1 VILKKALLAFAV
13 VIGSLQC
20 AYASQLEK
28 VVTNAVLSNPEVKRS
43 MDARNAVF
51 EEVRQARGGFYPKID
66 VAFGVGYE
74 WTKNTT
80 TAGAIG
86 GDVELKRREASISL
100 RQMLFDGFLTDSEVD
115 RHSFRLE
122 ARNHRL
128 REVAEEKALE
138 IARAYIEVIKR
149 NELLNQ
155 ANVTLYNHV
164 KVYEQIRKRSE
175 SGLGTRA
182 SLQQAKGRLALAE
195 VNVLSAENNSRD
207 AQTSYLRVVGQ
218 KAPEELEIPGFNTE
232 HLPANKEDSIKRAM
246 VNHPTLKLAYA
257 DVQAANSQYDSA
269 RSVLYP
275 TLNFEVE
282 RNWNRNVDG
291 VQGDNEDLTAM
302 FRVRYNLYNG
312 GSDKAK
318 IRQSRHQINEAIDV
332 QNNAERE
339 TIESVGFSWS
349 AYDVLGRQLTFFKQ
363 HVDSSTQTRDSY
375 LKQFNIGQRSLL
387 DLLDTENEVFSSKNS
402 MITAKYDYL
411 VAQYRLLSGMGEMLE
426 LLKVDLEPLASTA
439 LPGDEKPPIDPK
451 DAERALLYR

>member
-1 VILKKALLAFAV
+1 MILKKSLLAFAV
-13 VIGSLQC
+13 VVGSIQC
-20 AYASQLEK
+20 AYASQLEE
-28 VVTNAVLSNPEVKRS
+28 VVANAVLSNPEVKRS

-51 EEVRQARGGFYPKID
+51 EEVRQARGGFYPKLD
-66 VAFGVGYE
+66 VALGVGYE
-74 WTKNTT
+74 WTKNAATT
-80 TAGAIG
+80 GAIG
-86 GDVELKRREASISL
+86 EDVELKRREVSISL

-138 IARAYIEVIKR
+138 VTRAYIEVIKR

-207 AQTSYLRVVGQ
+207 AQASYLRVVGS
-218 KAPEELEIPGFNTE
+218 KAPEVLEVPEFNSE
-232 HLPANKEDSIKRAM
+232 HMPANKEDSIKRTMA
-246 VNHPTLKLAYA
+246 NHPTLKLAHA

-275 TLNFEVE
+275 SLNFEVE
-282 RNWNRNVDG
+282 RNWNRNIDG
-291 VQGDNEDLTAM
+291 VQGNNEDLTAM
-302 FRVRYNLYNG
+302 FRMRYNLYNG

-332 QNNAERE
+332 KNNAERQ
-339 TIESVGFSWS
+339 TLESVEFSWS
-349 AYDVLGRQLTFFKQ
+349 AYEILGRQLTFFKQ

-402 MITAKYDYL
+402 MIAAKYDYL
-411 VAQYRLLSGMGEMLE
+411 IAQYRLFSGMGEMLE
-426 LLKVDLEPLASTA
+426 LLKVDLKPLASTK
-439 LPGDEKPPIDPK
+439 L
-451 DAERALLYR
+451 

>member
-1 VILKKALLAFAV
+1 MILHKALLAFAV
-13 VIGSLQC
+13 VVGSIQC
-20 AYASQLEK
+20 AHANQLEK

-51 EEVRQARGGFYPKID
+51 EEVRQARGGFYPKLD
-66 VAFGVGYE
+66 VALGVGYE
-74 WTKNTT
+74 WTKNTAT
-80 TAGAIG
+80 TAAIG
-86 GDVELKRREASISL
+86 EDVELKRREASISL
-100 RQMLFDGFLTDSEVD
+100 RQMLFDGFLTNSEVE
-115 RHSFRLE
+115 RQSFRLE
-122 ARNHRL
+122 ASNHRL

-138 IARAYIEVIKR
+138 ITRAYIEVIKR

-182 SLQQAKGRLALAE
+182 SLQQAQGRLALAE

-207 AQTSYLRVVGQ
+207 AQTSYLRVVGNE
-218 KAPEELEIPGFNTE
+218 APEALEVPEFNSKN
-232 HLPANKEDSIKRAM
+232 LPASKEDSIKRAM
-246 VNHPTLKLAYA
+246 ANHPTLKLAHA

-282 RNWNRNVDG
+282 RNWNRNIDG
-291 VQGDNEDLTAM
+291 VQGNNEDLTAM

-318 IRQSRHQINEAIDV
+318 IRQSRHQINEAMDIE
-332 QNNAERE
+332 NNAERQMV
-339 TIESVGFSWS
+339 ESVGFSWS
-349 AYDVLGRQLTFFKQ
+349 AYDILGRQLTFFKQ
-363 HVDSSTQTRDSY
+363 HVDASTQTRDSY

-402 MITAKYDYL
+402 MIAAKYDYL
-411 VAQYRLLSGMGEMLE
+411 ISKFRLVSGMGEMLE
-426 LLKVDLEPLASTA
+426 LLKVDLEPLASTQ
-439 LPGDEKPPIDPK
+439 L
-451 DAERALLYR
+451 